1 MFARALASALGASAL
16 GAVSML
22 KPHHRALGRGCAK
35 GAKGGWRCA
44 RRACGAM
51 RGARGMTGVV
61 TAVSWTSRSRSTT
74 RRMAVG
80 RTRGG
85 TRDVGAASGA
95 DADADAAASVY
106 DAPEI
111 YDVAFGFR
119 DFDKEIDF
127 LETLVREYG
136 GLRGGGGLTSALEL
150 GAGPAWHSLACA
162 RRGIQAVALERNPA
176 MRAYANDK
184 RAAVEASG
192 VKLNSMRVVDGD
204 MRHIELPHMMA
215 PEGGFDCVVMLL
227 GTVAHLLTYD
237 DAISCMTSV
246 RKHLKPGGLFVVE
259 LEHPWDLFSGDL
271 SEGVGDAWDRVDE
284 ERGVKV
290 LVEWG
295 RDGDEF
301 DIETQVYERTVS
313 FNLIELDGNENTK
326 PKVLKTVE
334 EVVPCKIY
342 TAPEF
347 KALARAASLAHVGTF
362 GDMSTTMALDDEDA
376 HNMVLVF
383 RKDD

>member
-1 MFARALASALGASAL
+1 MFARALALELGARA
-16 GAVSML
+16 ML
-22 KPHHRALGRGCAK
+22 KRGARGRG
-35 GAKGGWRCA
+35 GARGAWGGWRCA
-44 RRACGAM
+44 RACGAM
-51 RGARGMTGVV
+51 RGARGAA
-61 TAVSWTSRSRSTT
+61 TAVTSASFPRASRPRSTT
-74 RRMAVG
+74 TRMASG
-80 RTRGG
+80 RTKEG
-85 TRDVGAASGA
+85 TRVGAAS
-95 DADADAAASVY
+95 DAASSVY

-136 GLRGGGGLTSALEL
+136 ALRGGGGLTSALEL

-184 RAAVEASG
+184 KAAVEASG

-215 PEGGFDCVVMLL
+215 PEGGFDCAVMLL

-237 DAISCMTSV
+237 DAMSCMTSV

-362 GDMSTTMALDDEDA
+362 GDMSTTMALDDEEA

-383 RKDD
+383 RRDD

>member
-1 MFARALASALGASAL
+1 MFARALALELGALEL

-22 KPHHRALGRGCAK
+22 KPHALGRG
-35 GAKGGWRCA
+35 GARGGWGGWRCA
-44 RRACGAM
+44 RAWSAM
-51 RGARGMTGVV
+51 RGARATTVTMT
-61 TAVSWTSRSRSTT
+61 AFPWTSRSRSMTT
-74 RRMAVG
+74 RMASG

-85 TRDVGAASGA
+85 TRVGAAS
-95 DADADAAASVY
+95 DAASSVY

-136 GLRGGGGLTSALEL
+136 ALHGGGGLTSALEL

-184 RAAVEASG
+184 KAAVEASG

-227 GTVAHLLTYD
+227 GTVEHLLTYD

-246 RKHLKPGGLFVVE
+246 RKQLKPGGLFVVE

-383 RKDD
+383 RRDD